1 MIKKELTNVE
11 KKNMLLS
18 ILLIALGILLVL
30 RPDSVVNFIIIGIGA
45 FLMVTSIIDLIFYF
59 MNAKLGGNFINLSKG
74 IIEFI
79 GGIFL
84 VFRSEAVAGLFPVVI
99 GLIIIFTSIFK
110 LYVALSI
117 KALDNKKWIPNFVL
131 SILYIVFGAVIILN
145 PFETLNT
152 IVRVAGIVLIVSELF
167 NLVYSGVIVFSLKK
181 LEDTVTDLAK
191 KEDDGVKEAKI
202 IEEKPKKK

>member
-131 SILYIVFGAVIILN
+131 SILCIVFGAVIILN